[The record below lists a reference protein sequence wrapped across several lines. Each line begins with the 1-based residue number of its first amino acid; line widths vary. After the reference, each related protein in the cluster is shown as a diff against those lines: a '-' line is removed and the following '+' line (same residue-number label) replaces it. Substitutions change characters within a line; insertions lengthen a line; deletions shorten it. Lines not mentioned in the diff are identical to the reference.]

1 MSLQKIKIELKKL
14 GDPAQARVLQR
25 FFKTGPGEYGAGDF
39 FRGIKV
45 PVLRKFAKNCCDL
58 PLAGVQ
64 ELLTSKFH
72 EDRMLALLVLMERYA
87 KADGAGKKHIFTMY
101 LRNTRYINSWDLVDV
116 SAPHIA
122 GHYLT
127 DKSREPLYYLARS
140 EMLWERRIAIIST
153 FYYIRQN
160 QFDDTLKIAGMLI
173 SDPHDLMHKAVG
185 WMLREVGKRDM
196 QAAER
201 FLKINCRQMPRTM
214 LRYAIERFPE
224 IKRRAYLAGT
234 LPA

>member
-1 MSLQKIKIELKKL
+1 MALNKIKNELKQL
-14 GDPAQARVLQR
+14 GNPAQAIILQR
-25 FFKTGPGEYGAGDF
+25 FFKTGKGEYGEGDL
-39 FRGIKV
+39 FRGIKI
-45 PVLRKFAKNCCDL
+45 PVLRKLAKNCRDL

-72 EDRMLALLVLMERYA
+72 EDRMLALLVLMAKYA
-87 KADGAGKKHIFTMY
+87 TADDAGKKHIFAMY
-101 LRNTRYINSWDLVDV
+101 LSNTRHINSWDLVDV

-127 DKSREPLYYLARS
+127 DKSREPLYCLARS
-140 EMLWERRIAIIST
+140 EMLWERRIAIIAT
-153 FYYIRQN
+153 FHYIRQN

-173 SDPHDLMHKAVG
+173 NDPHDLMHKAVG
-185 WMLREVGKRDM
+185 WMLREVGKRDL
-196 QAAER
+196 QAAEQ

-224 IKRRAYLAGT
+224 AKRRAYLDGT